1 MIIKITNY
9 AYYNI
14 FDNEYD
20 KTLECPVL
28 VITGRDSE
36 GKFHSIKVPGNKGIY
51 RPHFYVEDTPYNRAL
66 LSELEHQKTIL
77 EWGEWAYPSVYDE
90 NEKVLILYTKY
101 PFEVKKLRKK
111 FHHTYEADVRYEYM
125 FMMKLKLDQGYL
137 ECPDRE
143 WVNPNEIKRVS
154 EEDYFL
160 VEPRIFYFDI
170 ETDKIDK
177 SEKFSINNSLVISIV
192 LYDNYLNQ
200 YDVFE
205 WSENNGS
212 YWKEE
217 RTVKRGIKNKA
228 IPVTSKQIIHHCRN
242 EKVLLRNFFECFKR
256 RPDALFTFN
265 GHGGYRLTSVK
276 SNSIRIWRNGFDEPV
291 VYIRALA
298 NDLEREIQWMSP
310 LPRVKNVYGN
320 YYGVYNRGKGD
331 KFEVVIRG
339 LTPLD
344 FYYAAPL
351 MQYTAKYRDFFG
363 ESLDNYLQYFA
374 GIGKVE
380 HEGLTVAELKE
391 IDLETEI
398 KYNRRDVEG
407 CLFLDKRFGF
417 SNDIFETV
425 TISMVNGIDVLS
437 ATRIHKF
444 ITLYES
450 QDYCVYDTQ
459 YQGWQRDIWKGWIK
473 ERVGGYVVPIK
484 KGVGGWTVV
493 IDFSQLYPSI
503 ASASNAGIDT
513 LIEVER
519 ETDEFFIDKKGK
531 RWNKENCIITPSAP
545 FRTDKIS
552 IEKKIWDKLIRYR
565 NKFKAKLAKV
575 FAEVNGDTD
584 HPKYKLYW
592 AKQYNL
598 KTRLINNKFGA
609 NGNPGFLNYC
619 LPVYNTMPSTAQ
631 RLIKGLEKELMP
643 KIGYELR
650 GGDSVTA
657 DTPLLVRKDNKIF
670 VKTIDEIDTSY
681 EVWSDLGFTQIRN
694 VIKHKVK
701 KQIFRILTHCGS
713 VDVTEDHSLLDLE
726 GKEISPN
733 DVNVGDNLLHNY
745 PNVFPEISNNISEE
759 ECWVLG
765 LFYAEGSCGKYNTK
779 WSWKYS
785 WAINSSNYKLL
796 TRAKNILDKIEP
808 HPFKILDTMKSS
820 SVYKLVPTISIKRM
834 VEKYRPIFYSKRKY
848 KKVPDFILNSSYEK
862 RKAFFD
868 GYYEG
873 DGDKS
878 TRTRLDNKGKI
889 GSAGLYYL
897 AKSLGYG
904 VSINTRKDKPNI
916 FRLNL
921 TTKSQLKPKTQI
933 KKKHLISTEEQY
945 VYDLETTNHHFHAG
959 VGELIVH
966 NTDSVF
972 VALKSDNIEDCIEE
986 TEEIVDKVN
995 NFIDLFVKREFNIGE
1010 NRIHIGWE
1018 KIGRSFYGHKKKN
1031 YSLDVWADA
1040 DFKGYILP
1048 EDKRHIMYKGFELKK
1063 GDRADITEKVQ
1074 KTYLKIAHQVGE
1086 EGGDKEEFRRRIEEF
1101 IKRADKIFK
1110 YLPIS
1115 QICKRATLKKKLDE
1129 YQENYYLRRAAITA
1143 GKKLNRVYGLGS
1155 NGFLA
1160 WLKNNGN
1167 SNLQSIIFFKKE
1179 DEKKMKDLDLD
1190 YDSHKQKYMINK
1202 LDLLLEDFNTSYYN
1216 ILRAGKIKSAMAL

>member
-77 EWGEWAYPSVYDE
+77 EWEEWPYPSVYDE

-111 FHHTYEADVRYEYM
+111 FDHTYEADVRYEYM

-143 WVNPNEIKRVS
+143 WINPDEIKKVS

-217 RTVKRGIKNKA
+217 RTVKRGIKNKG
-228 IPVTSKQIIHHCRN
+228 IPVTSKEIIHHCRN

-459 YQGWQRDIWKGWIK
+459 YQGWQRDVWKGWIK

-519 ETDEFFIDKKGK
+519 ETDEVFIDKKGR
-531 RWNKENCIITPSAP
+531 RWNKEDCIITPSAP
-545 FRTDKIS
+545 FRTDKVS
-552 IEKKIWDKLIRYR
+552 IEKKIWDKLITYR

-619 LPVYNTMPSTAQ
+619 LPVYNTAPSTAQ
-631 RLIKGLEKELMP
+631 RLIKGIEKELMP
-643 KIGYELR
+643 KIKYELR
-650 GGDSVTA
+650 GGD
-657 DTPLLVRKDNKIF
+657 
-670 VKTIDEIDTSY
+670 
-681 EVWSDLGFTQIRN
+681 
-694 VIKHKVK
+694 
-701 KQIFRILTHCGS
+701 
-713 VDVTEDHSLLDLE
+713 
-726 GKEISPN
+726 
-733 DVNVGDNLLHNY
+733 
-745 PNVFPEISNNISEE
+745 
-759 ECWVLG
+759 
-765 LFYAEGSCGKYNTK
+765 
-779 WSWKYS
+779 
-785 WAINSSNYKLL
+785 
-796 TRAKNILDKIEP
+796 
-808 HPFKILDTMKSS
+808 
-820 SVYKLVPTISIKRM
+820 
-834 VEKYRPIFYSKRKY
+834 
-848 KKVPDFILNSSYEK
+848 
-862 RKAFFD
+862 
-868 GYYEG
+868 
-873 DGDKS
+873 
-878 TRTRLDNKGKI
+878 
-889 GSAGLYYL
+889 
-897 AKSLGYG
+897 
-904 VSINTRKDKPNI
+904 
-916 FRLNL
+916 
-921 TTKSQLKPKTQI
+921 
-933 KKKHLISTEEQY
+933 
-945 VYDLETTNHHFHAG
+945 
-959 VGELIVH
+959 
-966 NTDSVF
+966 TDSVF
-972 VALKSDNIEDCIEE
+972 VALKSDNIEDCIKE

-995 NFIDLFVKREFNIGE
+995 KFIDIFVKREFNIGE

-1040 DFKGYILP
+1040 DFKGYVLP

-1086 EGGDKEEFRRRIEEF
+1086 ESGDKEEFRRRIEEF
-1101 IKRADKIFK
+1101 IKRADNIFK

-1179 DEKKMKDLDLD
+1179 DEKKMKDLNLD